1 MDFQQVTLVFK
12 LKETGDFSDIKIESH
27 YRNFVADLTNVSEEV
42 INKVK
47 NKFVTFDESI
57 SKMKGSFVIVSDY
70 IFDET
75 LNIVPTLQEAY
86 DLIEIE
92 EIERE
97 LN

>member
-1 MDFQQVTLVFK
+1 MDFHEVTLVFK
-12 LKETGDFSDIKIESH
+12 LTETGDFSDIKIESH
-27 YRNFVADLTNVSEEV
+27 YRNFVADLTNVSKDV
-42 INKVK
+42 IQKVK
-47 NKFVTFDESI
+47 NKFVTFDKSI

-92 EIERE
+92 EIEEE

>member
-1 MDFQQVTLVFK
+1 MDYHEVTLVFK
-12 LKETGDFSDIKIESH
+12 LTETGDFSDIKIESH
-27 YRNFVADLTNVSEEV
+27 YRNFVADLTNLSKDV
-42 INKVK
+42 IQKVK
-47 NKFVTFDESI
+47 NKFVTFDKSI

-75 LNIVPTLQEAY
+75 LNIVPTLQEAF

>member
-12 LKETGDFSDIKIESH
+12 LTETGDFSDIKIESS

-42 INKVK
+42 IQKVK

-57 SKMKGSFVIVSDY
+57 SKMRGSFVIVSDY

>member
-1 MDFQQVTLVFK
+1 MDLQEVTLVFK

-42 INKVK
+42 IRKVK
-47 NKFVTFDESI
+47 NKFVTFDKSI
-57 SKMKGSFVIVSDY
+57 SNMRGSFVIVSDY

-75 LNIVPTLQEAY
+75 LNIVPTLQEAF
-86 DLIEIE
+86 DVIELE